1 MADIVG
7 SLNSLIWLL
16 IVIVIIA
23 VVIWAIRMAFA
34 PRNGGTY
41 REQTVVQQPVPQQPA
56 QPAQPSG
63 SLAPGWYPDQN
74 DHRMMRYYDGRVWTS
89 ETRSA

>member
-1 MADIVG
+1 MSNIAG

-16 IVIVIIA
+16 IVIVVIA
-23 VVIWAIRMAFA
+23 VVIWAVRMAFA
-34 PRNGGTY
+34 PRRDAY
-41 REQTVVQQPVPQQPA
+41 REPPVVQQRVPSQPA
-56 QPAQPSG
+56 QSG

-89 ETRSA
+89 ETRGA

>member
-1 MADIVG
+1 MSNIAG

-16 IVIVIIA
+16 IVIVVIA
-23 VVIWAIRMAFA
+23 VIIWAVRMALA
-34 PRNGGTY
+34 PRGDRTY
-41 REQTVVQQPVPQQPA
+41 RERTVVQQPPPQQPA
-56 QPAQPSG
+56 PSG
-63 SLAPGWYPDQN
+63 SLSPGWYPDQN